1 MPKYLLACCV
11 VQGNRQLRQAIV
23 LFIFASLTLMS
34 GCTDCQ
40 NQALAEHV
48 SPDGQWKYVSFDRN
62 CGATTGSNLQISVL
76 PVSKSL
82 STGAANAFI
91 ADDNHDATRFVARPE
106 WLSGHRLRI
115 VYSSKARVF
124 KKETKV
130 GPIDIEYVQE
140 L

>member
-1 MPKYLLACCV
+1 M
-11 VQGNRQLRQAIV
+11 RQATF
-23 LFIFASLTLMS
+23 LFVSACLTLMV

-40 NQALAEHV
+40 NESPAEHI

-62 CGATTGSNLQISVL
+62 CGAATRTSLQISVL

-82 STGAANAFI
+82 SSGKANAFI
-91 ADDNHDATRFVARPE
+91 ADDNHGATGFVAQPKWMSARK
-106 WLSGHRLRI
+106 LRI

-124 KKETKV
+124 EKATKV

-140 L
+140 P